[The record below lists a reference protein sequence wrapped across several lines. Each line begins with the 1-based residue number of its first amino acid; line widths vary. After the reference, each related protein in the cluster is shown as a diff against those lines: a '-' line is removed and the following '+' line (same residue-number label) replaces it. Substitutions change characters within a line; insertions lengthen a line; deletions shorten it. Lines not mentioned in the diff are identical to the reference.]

1 MNLYRNE
8 NSDPKSNAQRNLCG
22 RTHYVDDDALR
33 WHKSRVVAA
42 RVTDGGLLFAITT
55 TDALDMNNTKRGY
68 RYVIFDVFG
77 NTVSRPDL
85 EHSFRTRDACDKA
98 MWAVLNALNAE
109 QITYEAIGQAEKQHA
124 DSMQRLRETISQ
136 LKSEGRLSVAA

>member
-8 NSDPKSNAQRNLCG
+8 SDDPKSNAQRNLCG
-22 RTHYVDDDALR
+22 RTHYVDDDTLR

-55 TDALDMNNTKRGY
+55 TDALDMHNTRRGY

-77 NTVSRPDL
+77 NVIDRLDIES
-85 EHSFRTRDACDKA
+85 SFRTRDACEQA
-98 MWAVLNALNAE
+98 MWAVLNALDAEQVTLGGIANAE
-109 QITYEAIGQAEKQHA
+109 KHHA
-124 DSMQRLRETISQ
+124 DEMQQLRETVAK
-136 LKSEGRLSVAA
+136 LKTKGVIPVAA